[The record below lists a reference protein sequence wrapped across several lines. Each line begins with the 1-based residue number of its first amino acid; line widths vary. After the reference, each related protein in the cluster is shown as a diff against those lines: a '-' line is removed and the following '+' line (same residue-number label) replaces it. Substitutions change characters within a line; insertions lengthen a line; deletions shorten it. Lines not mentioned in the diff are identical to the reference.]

1 MPTTT
6 PSIQPD
12 DGSVL
17 TPDITPEALA
27 PEPAPTGTEPNVGKL
42 ANLLGEH
49 ADARHVALVGIF
61 VLAVLYTL
69 RLAQAF
75 ILPIVLAV
83 LLDFMLS
90 PVVRALKKRRIPEPL
105 GAGIVILGLVGALG
119 AGVWYLAGPA
129 ADWIA
134 RAPESAAAVQ
144 RKLETMRG
152 SVEQVTKAAEQVE
165 KATEVTGGGN
175 GVRQVEVTGP
185 SLSKQLFGGTASFL
199 GAATVVLFLTYFLLA
214 VGDLFLQKLVA
225 VLPQFKDKKTAV
237 SIARETEAQISVYL
251 FTSTLINIG
260 VGVVTAIAMGLVGM
274 PNAALWGVVAA
285 VLNFVPYVGALVNMV
300 VLALAALVTFDSV
313 SRALLVP
320 AVFFGINLIEGN
332 LVTPMI
338 LGRRMR
344 LNTVAL
350 FIGFIFWWYIWG
362 VPGAILAVPMMA
374 ALKIVCDHIE
384 SLTPIGEFLGT

>member
-42 ANLLGEH
+42 ASLLGEH
-49 ADARHVALVGIF
+49 ADARHVALVGLF

-90 PVVRALKKRRIPEPL
+90 PVVRALKKRSIPEPL
-105 GAGIVILGLVGALG
+105 GAGIVMLGLV
-119 AGVWYLAGPA
+119 AGLVVGGWYLAGPA
-129 ADWIA
+129 AEWIA

-144 RKLETMRG
+144 KKLQTMRG
-152 SVEQVTKAAEQVE
+152 SVEQVTKVAEQVE
-165 KATEVTGGGN
+165 KATDVSGSTED
-175 GVRQVEVTGP
+175 VRQVEITGP
-185 SLSKQLFGGTASFL
+185 SLSKQLFGGTASLL

-237 SIARETEAQISVYL
+237 SIARETEAQIAVYL
-251 FTSTLINIG
+251 FTSTMINIG
-260 VGVVTAIAMGLVGM
+260 VGVVTAIAMWLVGM

-320 AVFFGINLIEGN
+320 AVFFAINLVEGN

-350 FIGFIFWWYIWG
+350 FIGFVFWW
-362 VPGAILAVPMMA
+362 
-374 ALKIVCDHIE
+374 
-384 SLTPIGEFLGT
+384 

>member
-1 MPTTT
+1 
-6 PSIQPD
+6 
-12 DGSVL
+12 
-17 TPDITPEALA
+17 
-27 PEPAPTGTEPNVGKL
+27 
-42 ANLLGEH
+42 
-49 ADARHVALVGIF
+49 
-61 VLAVLYTL
+61 
-69 RLAQAF
+69 
-75 ILPIVLAV
+75 V

-90 PVVRALKKRRIPEPL
+90 PVVRALKKRRIPEPV
-105 GAGIVILGLVGALG
+105 GAGLIILGLLGALG
-119 AGVWYLAGPA
+119 AGGWYLAEPA
-129 ADWIA
+129 ADWI
-134 RAPESAAAVQ
+134 RRVPESTAAVQ
-144 RKLETMRG
+144 RKLQTMRG

-165 KATEVTGGGN
+165 KATEVAASE
-175 GVRQVEVTGP
+175 GVRQVEIKGP
-185 SLSKQLFGGTASFL
+185 SLSKQLFGGTASL
-199 GAATVVLFLTYFLLA
+199 LSGATVVLFLTYFLLA

-237 SIARETEAQISVYL
+237 SIARATEAQISVYL
-251 FTSTLINIG
+251 FTSTLINVG
-260 VGVVTAIAMGLVGM
+260 VGVATAIAMWLVGM

-300 VLALAALVTFDSV
+300 LLALAAFVTFDSV

-350 FIGFIFWWYIWG
+350 FIGFVFWWYIWG
-362 VPGAILAVPMMA
+362 VAGAILAVPMLA
-374 ALKIVCDHIE
+374 ALKIICDHIE

>member
-1 MPTTT
+1 M
-6 PSIQPD
+6 
-12 DGSVL
+12 
-17 TPDITPEALA
+17 
-27 PEPAPTGTEPNVGKL
+27 
-42 ANLLGEH
+42 
-49 ADARHVALVGIF
+49 
-61 VLAVLYTL
+61 
-69 RLAQAF
+69 
-75 ILPIVLAV
+75 
-83 LLDFMLS
+83 
-90 PVVRALKKRRIPEPL
+90 
-105 GAGIVILGLVGALG
+105 
-119 AGVWYLAGPA
+119 
-129 ADWIA
+129 
-134 RAPESAAAVQ
+134 PESTAAVQ
-144 RKLETMRG
+144 RKLQTMRG

-165 KATEVTGGGN
+165 KATEVAASE
-175 GVRQVEVTGP
+175 GVRQVEIKGP
-185 SLSKQLFGGTASFL
+185 SLSKQLFGGTAALLS
-199 GAATVVLFLTYFLLA
+199 GATVVLFLTYFLLA

-260 VGVVTAIAMGLVGM
+260 VGVVTAIAMWLVGM

-300 VLALAALVTFDSV
+300 LLALAAFVTFDWV

-320 AVFFGINLIEGN
+320 AVFLGINLIEGN

-350 FIGFIFWWYIWG
+350 FIGFVFWWYIWG
-362 VPGAILAVPMMA
+362 VAGAILAVPMLA
-374 ALKIVCDHIE
+374 ALKIICDHIE

>member
-1 MPTTT
+1 MPTTA

-12 DGSVL
+12 DGSIL

-27 PEPAPTGTEPNVGKL
+27 PEPAPTGTAPNVGKL
-42 ANLLGEH
+42 SSLLGEH
-49 ADARHVALVGIF
+49 ADARHVALVGLF
-61 VLAVLYTL
+61 VLAVFYTL
-69 RLAQAF
+69 HLAQAF
-75 ILPIVLAV
+75 VLPIVLAV

-90 PVVRALKKRRIPEPL
+90 PVVRALKKRRIPEPV
-105 GAGIVILGLVGALG
+105 GAGLIILGLLGALG
-119 AGVWYLAGPA
+119 AGGWYLAEPA
-129 ADWIA
+129 ADWI
-134 RAPESAAAVQ
+134 RRVPESTAAVQ
-144 RKLETMRG
+144 RKLQTMRG

-165 KATEVTGGGN
+165 KATEVAASE
-175 GVRQVEVTGP
+175 GVRQVEIKGP
-185 SLSKQLFGGTASFL
+185 SLSNQLFGGTASL
-199 GAATVVLFLTYFLLA
+199 LSGATVVLFLTYFLLA

-251 FTSTLINIG
+251 FTSTLINVG
-260 VGVVTAIAMGLVGM
+260 VGVVTAIAMWLVGM

-300 VLALAALVTFDSV
+300 VLALAAFVTFDSV

-350 FIGFIFWWYIWG
+350 FIGFVFWWYIWG
-362 VPGAILAVPMMA
+362 VAGAILAVPMLA
-374 ALKIVCDHIE
+374 ALKIICDHIE
-384 SLTPIGEFLGT
+384 SLAPIGEFLGT

>member
-1 MPTTT
+1 MPTTP

-12 DGSVL
+12 DGSIL

-42 ANLLGEH
+42 SSLLGEH
-49 ADARHVALVGIF
+49 ADARHVALVGLF

-69 RLAQAF
+69 HLAQAF
-75 ILPIVLAV
+75 VLPIVLAV

-90 PVVRALKKRRIPEPL
+90 PVVRALKKRRIPEPV
-105 GAGIVILGLVGALG
+105 GAGLIILGLLGALG
-119 AGVWYLAGPA
+119 AGGWYLAEPA
-129 ADWIA
+129 ADWI
-134 RAPESAAAVQ
+134 RRVPESTAAVQ
-144 RKLETMRG
+144 RKLQTMRG

-165 KATEVTGGGN
+165 KATEVAASE
-175 GVRQVEVTGP
+175 GVRQVEIKGP
-185 SLSKQLFGGTASFL
+185 SLSKQLFGGTASL
-199 GAATVVLFLTYFLLA
+199 LSGATVVLFLTYFLLA

-237 SIARETEAQISVYL
+237 SIARATEAQISVYL
-251 FTSTLINIG
+251 FTSTLINVG
-260 VGVVTAIAMGLVGM
+260 VGVATAIAMWLVGM

-300 VLALAALVTFDSV
+300 LLALAAFVTFDSV

-350 FIGFIFWWYIWG
+350 FIGFVFWWYIWG
-362 VPGAILAVPMMA
+362 VAGAILAVPMLA
-374 ALKIVCDHIE
+374 ALKIICDHIE

>member
-1 MPTTT
+1 MPNTA

-12 DGSVL
+12 DGSIL

-42 ANLLGEH
+42 SSLLGEH
-49 ADARHVALVGIF
+49 ADARHVALVGLF

-69 RLAQAF
+69 HLAQAF
-75 ILPIVLAV
+75 VLPIVLAV

-90 PVVRALKKRRIPEPL
+90 PVVRALKKRRIPEPV
-105 GAGIVILGLVGALG
+105 GAGLIILGLLGALG
-119 AGVWYLAGPA
+119 AGGWYLAEPA
-129 ADWIA
+129 ADWI
-134 RAPESAAAVQ
+134 RRVPESTAAVQ
-144 RKLETMRG
+144 RKLQTMRG

-165 KATEVTGGGN
+165 KATEVAASE
-175 GVRQVEVTGP
+175 GVRQVEIKGP
-185 SLSKQLFGGTASFL
+185 SLSKQLFGGTASL
-199 GAATVVLFLTYFLLA
+199 LSGATVVLFLTYFLLA

-251 FTSTLINIG
+251 FTSTLINVG
-260 VGVVTAIAMGLVGM
+260 VGVVTAIAMWLVGM
-274 PNAALWGVVAA
+274 PNPALWGVVAA

-300 VLALAALVTFDSV
+300 VLALAAFVTFDSV

-350 FIGFIFWWYIWG
+350 FIGFVFWWYIWG
-362 VPGAILAVPMMA
+362 VAGAILAVPMLA
-374 ALKIVCDHIE
+374 ALKIICDHIE